1 MAITSFRQQSQE
13 PTRQPL
19 KYKHQPEVQELHNI
33 LDSVKQMF
41 MLVVEVIRLQ
51 TLRNQQPNNLNIH
64 ITGWLAR
71 VLPEDYRG
79 NLEALRK
86 RWIYDLKLP
95 KWRIRFMTAIVL
107 LDMLW
112 GSFWVKLQ
120 DLLER
125 LQDFLE
131 NKNIA
136 VETASQSNEPR
147 RIIQNSLIG
156 LGVTSLSAMTVQL
169 VLKIISE
176 LPDAPTDS
184 SLLVSTDILS
194 TFTYALSY
202 IAAFVS
208 VLFLIYGAY
217 RLMTDPHV
225 IRSIDERSAN
235 VKENTATTFNNLN
248 E

>member
-19 KYKHQPEVQELHNI
+19 KYKHRPEVQELHNI
-33 LDSVKQMF
+33 LDSVKQIF

-51 TLRNQQPNNLNIH
+51 TLPNQQPNNLNIY

-86 RWIYDLKLP
+86 RWIYDLKRP
-95 KWRIRFMTAIVL
+95 KWRVRLMTAIVL

-112 GSFWVKLQ
+112 GSFGVKLQ

-136 VETASQSNEPR
+136 IETASQSNEPR
-147 RIIQNSLIG
+147 RIIRNSVIG
-156 LGVTSLSAMTVQL
+156 LGVTSLSVVAVQV
-169 VLKIISE
+169 VLKVFSE
-176 LPDAPTDS
+176 LPDALMDS
-184 SLLVSTDILS
+184 SLLVSTDILLA
-194 TFTYALSY
+194 FMYAL
-202 IAAFVS
+202 IGIVAFVS
-208 VLFLIYGAY
+208 VLFFIYGAY
-217 RLMTDPHV
+217 RLRTDPDV
-225 IRSIDERSAN
+225 ILSLDERSAN
-235 VKENTATTFNNLN
+235 IRENTATTFNNLN